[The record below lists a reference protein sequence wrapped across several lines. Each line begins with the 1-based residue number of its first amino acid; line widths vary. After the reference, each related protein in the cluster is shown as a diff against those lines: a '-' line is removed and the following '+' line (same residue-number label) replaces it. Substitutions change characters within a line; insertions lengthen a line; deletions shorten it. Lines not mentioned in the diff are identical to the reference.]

1 VISADEILVVDDA
14 LEGERPA
21 DDVVVVDGGVDVAQ
35 TSDDAVSGDAVLDAL
50 DSYASKQDAAIADLA
65 GDLAGVHDDVRA
77 LSKTLDANAEADST
91 DTVVVLSD
99 SQWSELRD
107 AWGWCKGGFS
117 VALFLVLVC
126 TLVVSCLLGNRL
138 WAAFVEGWRR

>member
-1 VISADEILVVDDA
+1 MISADEILVVDDA
-14 LEGERPA
+14 LEGVRPA
-21 DDVVVVDGGVDVAQ
+21 DDVFVVDDGVDVAQ
-35 TSDDAVSGDAVLDAL
+35 TSEDALSVDVLDAL
-50 DSYASKQDAAIADLA
+50 ESYSSKQDVAIADLA

-77 LSKTLDANAEADST
+77 LAKTLDEGAKADSSN
-91 DTVVVLSD
+91 TVVVLSD
-99 SQWSELRD
+99 SQWSEIRD

>member
-1 VISADEILVVDDA
+1 MITSDEILVVDDSI
-14 LEGERPA
+14 GVERPS
-21 DDVVVVDGGVDVAQ
+21 DDVVVVDDGVDLAQ
-35 TSDDAVSGDAVLDAL
+35 TSEDAVSVDVLDAL
-50 DSYASKQDAAIADLA
+50 ESYSSKQDAAIADLA

-77 LSKTLDANAEADST
+77 LAKTLDEGSKVDST
-91 DTVVVLSD
+91 DTVVLLSD
-99 SQWSELRD
+99 SQWSEVRD

>member
-1 VISADEILVVDDA
+1 MISADEILVVDDA
-14 LEGERPA
+14 LEGVRPA
-21 DDVVVVDGGVDVAQ
+21 DDVVVVDDGTNVAQ
-35 TSDDAVSGDAVLDAL
+35 TSEDALSVDVLDAL
-50 DSYASKQDAAIADLA
+50 ESYSSKQDAAIADLA

-77 LSKTLDANAEADST
+77 LAKTLDEGAQADST

-99 SQWSELRD
+99 SQWSEVRD

>member
-1 VISADEILVVDDA
+1 MITADDILVVDDVV
-14 LEGERPA
+14 EGVRPS
-21 DDVVVVDGGVDVAQ
+21 DDVVVVDDDVDVAQ
-35 TSDDAVSGDAVLDAL
+35 TSDDAVSIDVLDAL
-50 DSYASKQDAAIADLA
+50 ESYSRKQDAAIADLA
-65 GDLAGVHDDVRA
+65 GDLAGVHDDVRL
-77 LSKTLDANAEADST
+77 LSKTLDANAKADST

>member
-1 VISADEILVVDDA
+1 MISADDILVVDDA
-14 LEGERPA
+14 SEGVRPA
-21 DDVVVVDGGVDVAQ
+21 DDVVLVDDGVDVAQ
-35 TSDDAVSGDAVLDAL
+35 TNDDSLSGDAVLDAL
-50 DSYASKQDAAIADLA
+50 ESYSSKQDAAIADLA
-65 GDLAGVHDDVRA
+65 GDLAGVHDDVQA
-77 LSKTLDANAEADST
+77 LVKTLDEGAKADST
-91 DTVVVLSD
+91 GTVVVLSD
-99 SQWSELRD
+99 SQWSEVRD

>member
-1 VISADEILVVDDA
+1 MVSADDILVVDDA
-14 LEGERPA
+14 VEGVRPA
-21 DDVVVVDGGVDVAQ
+21 DDVVVVDDGVDVAQ
-35 TSDDAVSGDAVLDAL
+35 TTDDSLSGDAVLDAL
-50 DSYASKQDAAIADLA
+50 ESYSSKQDAAMADLA

-77 LSKTLDANAEADST
+77 LAKTLDSNAKADST
-91 DTVVVLSD
+91 DTVVVLND
-99 SQWSELRD
+99 SQWAEVRD

>member
-1 VISADEILVVDDA
+1 MIIADDILVVDDA
-14 LEGERPA
+14 PEGVRPS
-21 DDVVVVDGGVDVAQ
+21 DDVVVVDDGTNVAQ
-35 TSDDAVSGDAVLDAL
+35 TSDDAVSVDVLDAL

-77 LSKTLDANAEADST
+77 LAKTLDSNAKADST

-99 SQWSELRD
+99 SQWAEVRD

>member
-1 VISADEILVVDDA
+1 MITADDILVIDDSS
-14 LEGERPA
+14 EGVRPA
-21 DDVVVVDGGVDVAQ
+21 DDVVIVDDGSNVAQ
-35 TSDDAVSGDAVLDAL
+35 TSDDAVSVDVLDAL

-65 GDLAGVHDDVRA
+65 GDLAGVHDDVMA
-77 LSKTLDANAEADST
+77 LTKTLDANAKADST

-99 SQWSELRD
+99 SQWSEVRD

>member
-1 VISADEILVVDDA
+1 MISADEILVVDDA
-14 LEGERPA
+14 LEGERPV
-21 DDVVVVDGGVDVAQ
+21 DDVVVVDDGANVAQ
-35 TSDDAVSGDAVLDAL
+35 TSEDALSVDVLDAL
-50 DSYASKQDAAIADLA
+50 ESYSSKQDAAIADLA

-77 LSKTLDANAEADST
+77 LAKTLDEGAKADST